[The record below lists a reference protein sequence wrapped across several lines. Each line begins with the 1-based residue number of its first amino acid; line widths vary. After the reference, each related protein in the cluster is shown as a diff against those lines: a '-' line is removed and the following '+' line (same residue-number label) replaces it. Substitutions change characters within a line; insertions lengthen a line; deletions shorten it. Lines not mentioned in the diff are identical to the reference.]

1 MAESLRGGLSLGL
14 SGFGFWS
21 HDIGGFEGLPPA
33 EVYKRWVAFGLLSSH
48 SRLHGSSSY
57 RVPWRYDEEAC
68 DVLRLF
74 TKLKCRLMPYL
85 YAKAVEAHKTGLP
98 VMRAMALQFPDDPA
112 CDHIDRQYML
122 GDALLVAPVLSA
134 DGVVEYYAPSGRW
147 THYLTGDTLDGPRWV
162 RETHGFR
169 SIPLLVRPNTLLAV
183 GARDDRPDYAFVEG
197 VTLRLYELA
206 DGAEAACTVP
216 TPEGEAA
223 LSVTVRRTGRAI
235 QASWTGAPT
244 GWRLQLVGIASVRSA
259 DGAEVEADAE
269 GPILRPMPGATS
281 FSVEI

>member
-1 MAESLRGGLSLGL
+1 MKFTDGNWMMQPGIRAYY
-14 SGFGFWS
+14 
-21 HDIGGFEGLPPA
+21 PA
-33 EVYKRWVAFGLLSSH
+33 EA
-48 SRLHGSSSY
+48 
-57 RVPWRYDEEAC
+57 YDIEA
-68 DVLRLF
+68 
-74 TKLKCRLMPYL
+74 
-85 YAKAVEAHKTGLP
+85 
-98 VMRAMALQFPDDPA
+98 
-112 CDHIDRQYML
+112 
-122 GDALLVAPVLSA
+122 GDSELTV
-134 DGVVEYYAPSGRW
+134 YAPTKPIR
-147 THYLTGDTLDGPRWV
+147 HRGDTLDGPRWV

-206 DGAEAACTVP
+206 DGAEAACAVP
-216 TPEGEAA
+216 TPEGDAA
-223 LSVTVRRTGRAI
+223 LSVAVHRTGRAI

-259 DGAEVEADAE
+259 DGAEVEADVE